1 MNEAGPLISL
11 TGLELRYPAGFV
23 LRAESFVLRPGEIL
37 ALTGPNGSGK
47 TTLLS
52 VLGLLLFPARGEYG
66 WRGRPL
72 ARSGSGLTRV
82 RRKITLVEQNP
93 YFFRGTVGENIAAG
107 LRLRRRPR
115 REINELVKRAAEAL
129 GISALLDRAPA
140 GLSGGERQKAALA
153 RGLVLEPEV
162 LLLDE
167 PTASVDRPALEA
179 IEAVV
184 KGFHRERSAAVVWAT
199 HNLQQAFRVGDSVM
213 SLVDGRLVAGTLEN
227 FFPGRVERTGGE
239 TVFRFGPGLAAVVAG
254 SAEAGPGRLLI
265 PPEEIVLSRGP
276 LKSSLRN
283 SFPGRVTG
291 IAERGGTLAVEADIG
306 VKVTA
311 VITPVS
317 LEKLGLSIGSEVTV
331 SFKAAG
337 AAIH

>member
-1 MNEAGPLISL
+1 MNEAVPIISL
-11 TGLELRYPAGFV
+11 TGLELNYPGGFS
-23 LRAESFVLRPGEIL
+23 LKAENFALRPGEVL

-47 TTLLS
+47 TTLLNI
-52 VLGLLLFPARGEYG
+52 VGLLLVPDRGEYG

-72 ARSGSGLTRV
+72 ARSGSLLTRA
-82 RRKITLVEQNP
+82 RRKVTLVEQNP

-107 LRLRRRPR
+107 LRLRGRPR
-115 REINELVKRAAEAL
+115 PEIGKLVERAAGEL
-129 GISALLDRAPA
+129 GIAALLDRLPA

-167 PTASVDRPALEA
+167 PTANIDRQALEA
-179 IEAVV
+179 IEAAV
-184 KGFHRERSAAVVWAT
+184 KRFHRESSAAVVWAT
-199 HNLQQAFRVGDSVM
+199 HSLEQAFRVGGSVT
-213 SLVDGRLVAGTLEN
+213 SLVDGRIVPGTLEN
-227 FFPGRVERTGGE
+227 FFPGRVERTEGE
-239 TVFRFGPGLAAVVAG
+239 TVVRFGPGLAAVVSG
-254 SAEAGPGRLLI
+254 RTEAGPGRLLI

-276 LKSSLRN
+276 LDSSLRN

-291 IAERGGTLAVEADIG
+291 IAERGEAVAVEVDIG

-317 LEKLGLSIGSEVTV
+317 LEKLALSIGSPVTV

-337 AAIH
+337 AAIY